1 MASPLC
7 LVITVFILTTHYKIM
22 YILISD
28 TNIVIGM
35 STYKEALLPDLK
47 PGFRIVTEIQY
58 NSLFNLIDK
67 IADTVKKDKVQP
79 KLDNENNNSSDAE
92 DTVELNPEYVLEA
105 LADLQS
111 QILDLEGGTTHEEI
125 ETVAN

>member
-1 MASPLC
+1 MAKTLC

-105 LADLQS
+105 LADLQA
-111 QILDLEGGTTHEEI
+111 QILELEGNNNHEET

>member
-1 MASPLC
+1 
-7 LVITVFILTTHYKIM
+7 M

-47 PGFRIVTEIQY
+47 PGFRIVTDIQY
-58 NSLFNLIDK
+58 NSLFNLIDVV
-67 IADTVKKDKVQP
+67 ADTVKKDKVQP
-79 KLDNENNNSSDAE
+79 KLDNDDIDNSNE
-92 DTVELNPEYVLEA
+92 KDTVELNPEYVLEA
-105 LADLQS
+105 LADLQA
-111 QILDLEGGTTHEEI
+111 QILDLEGGTTHEKI

>member
-1 MASPLC
+1 
-7 LVITVFILTTHYKIM
+7 M

-35 STYKEALLPDLK
+35 STYKEALLPDLQ
-47 PGFRIVTEIQY
+47 PGFRIVTEMQY

-79 KLDNENNNSSDAE
+79 KLDNEDINNSDAE

-111 QILDLEGGTTHEEI
+111 QILDLEGDTTHEET

>member
-79 KLDNENNNSSDAE
+79 KLDNKNNDNSDAE

-105 LADLQS
+105 LADLQA
-111 QILDLEGGTTHEEI
+111 QILELEGNNNHEET

>member
-1 MASPLC
+1 
-7 LVITVFILTTHYKIM
+7 M
-22 YILISD
+22 YILLTD

-35 STYKEALLPDLK
+35 STYKEALLPDLL
-47 PGFRIVTEIQY
+47 PGFRIVTETQY
-58 NSLFNLIDK
+58 NSLFNLID
-67 IADTVKKDKVQP
+67 IVADTVKKDKVQP
-79 KLDNENNNSSDAE
+79 LDNEDAINSGSDDE

>member
-1 MASPLC
+1 
-7 LVITVFILTTHYKIM
+7 M

-47 PGFRIVTEIQY
+47 PGFRIVTETQY

-79 KLDNENNNSSDAE
+79 KLDNDDIDNNSNAE

>member
-1 MASPLC
+1 
-7 LVITVFILTTHYKIM
+7 M
-22 YILISD
+22 YILLTD

-79 KLDNENNNSSDAE
+79 KLDNDDIDNEE

-111 QILDLEGGTTHEEI
+111 QILDLEGGNHEEI

>member
-1 MASPLC
+1 
-7 LVITVFILTTHYKIM
+7 M
-22 YILISD
+22 YILLTD

-35 STYKEALLPDLK
+35 STYKEALLPDLQ
-47 PGFRIVTEIQY
+47 PGFRIVTEMQY

-79 KLDNENNNSSDAE
+79 KLDNEDINNSDAE

>member
-1 MASPLC
+1 
-7 LVITVFILTTHYKIM
+7 M

-35 STYKEALLPDLK
+35 STYKEALLPDLQ
-47 PGFRIVTEIQY
+47 PGFRIVTEMQY

-79 KLDNENNNSSDAE
+79 KLDNEYIDNSDAE

>member
-1 MASPLC
+1 
-7 LVITVFILTTHYKIM
+7 M

-47 PGFRIVTEIQY
+47 PGFRIVTDIQY
-58 NSLFNLIDK
+58 NSLFNLIDVV
-67 IADTVKKDKVQP
+67 ADTVKKDKVQP
-79 KLDNENNNSSDAE
+79 KLDNDDIDNSNE
-92 DTVELNPEYVLEA
+92 KDTVELNPEYVLEA
-105 LADLQS
+105 LADLQA

>member
-1 MASPLC
+1 
-7 LVITVFILTTHYKIM
+7 M
-22 YILISD
+22 YILLTD

-58 NSLFNLIDK
+58 NSLFNLIDVV
-67 IADTVKKDKVQP
+67 ADTVKKDKVQP
-79 KLDNENNNSSDAE
+79 KLDNDDIDNSNSE

-105 LADLQS
+105 LADLQA
-111 QILDLEGGTTHEEI
+111 QILELEGSNNHEE
-125 ETVAN
+125 T

>member
-1 MASPLC
+1 
-7 LVITVFILTTHYKIM
+7 M
-22 YILISD
+22 YILLTD

-35 STYKEALLPDLK
+35 STYKEALLPDLL
-47 PGFRIVTEIQY
+47 PGFRIVTETQY

-67 IADTVKKDKVQP
+67 IADTIKKDKVQP
-79 KLDNENNNSSDAE
+79 KLDNDDIHSSDEE

-111 QILDLEGGTTHEEI
+111 QILELEGSNNHEEI